1 VLLGEPEDEGWRRM
15 VQPGFPA
22 GLGSVWARR
31 VDAGW
36 EYGLALAADHANPAG
51 KVHGGVLLALADHA
65 LSLVAWQAAG
75 RVPCATIQLSMQFLR
90 PVEPEGFLRARGEVV
105 RLTGSLVFMRGI
117 LTASDGGEVAAADGI
132 WRTQRAGIA
141 GAADPG
147 RVTE

>member
-1 VLLGEPEDEGWRRM
+1 M

-105 RLTGSLVFMRGI
+105 RLTGSLVFMRGT
-117 LTASDGGEVAAADGI
+117 LTASDGVDVAAAEGI
-132 WRTQRAGIA
+132 CRIQRAGNTDISN
-141 GAADPG
+141 PR